1 MARKVTSMIAILACA
16 ELAPAHAAPQ
26 RSSYAV
32 TGQVASICSLGSN
45 NAPITISTTIAAN
58 GKLDSSLNNKSWT
71 ISNVMCSGPSSIR
84 VSAKALRRNPANASV
99 PNGQSQTANF
109 TATASGW
116 SLTPASITTGET
128 LPIGTGATYTS
139 PAQTQNSAKAGNITV
154 TVINFTSVVGS
165 NGNGSK
171 LVDGPYSATITVSLS
186 PN

>member
-1 MARKVTSMIAILACA
+1 MRNSIIALVLIPVCAGLAS
-16 ELAPAHAAPQ
+16 AHAAPQ
-26 RSSYAV
+26 RSTYAV
-32 TGQVASICSLGSN
+32 TGQVSSSCALG
-45 NAPITISTTIAAN
+45 ADVEPLTVSTTVGAN
-58 GKLDSSLNNKSWT
+58 GKLDTSLNNKSWT
-71 ISNVMCSGPSSIR
+71 ISNVMCSGPSSIK
-84 VSAKALRRNPANASV
+84 VSAKALRRNQPNASV
-99 PNGQSQTANF
+99 PKGQSQTANF

-154 TVINFTSVVGS
+154 TVNNFTSVVGS

>member
-1 MARKVTSMIAILACA
+1 MRKLASVTFAIPACA
-16 ELAPAHAAPQ
+16 ALMPAHAAPQ
-26 RSSYAV
+26 RSTYAV
-32 TGQVASICSLGSN
+32 TGRVSSSCALGTN
-45 NAPITISTTIAAN
+45 IEPLIVSTTVGPN
-58 GKLDSSLNNKSWT
+58 GKLDTSLNNKSWT

-128 LPIGTGATYTS
+128 LPIGTGATYAS

-154 TVINFTSVVGS
+154 TVNNFTSVVGS